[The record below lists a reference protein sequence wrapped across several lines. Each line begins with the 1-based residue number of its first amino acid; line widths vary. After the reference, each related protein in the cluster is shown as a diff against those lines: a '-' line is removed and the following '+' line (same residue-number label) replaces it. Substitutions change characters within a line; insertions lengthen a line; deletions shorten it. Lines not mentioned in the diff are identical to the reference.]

1 MKGLI
6 VSAVVTVVALVGS
19 LLVGLGSQQP
29 AALAVGVLC
38 IWPLLWGLVGA
49 AIFSARGRY
58 RIVAVEAQQP
68 RRPVQR
74 VQPAPTRT
82 DLVG

>member
-6 VSAVVTVVALVGS
+6 VSAVVTMIVLVGA

-29 AALAVGVLC
+29 AFLAVGVLC
-38 IWPLLWGLVGA
+38 VWPLLWGLVGA

-58 RIVAVEAQQP
+58 RLVAVDPQQP
-68 RRPVQR
+68 RKPIQKI
-74 VQPAPTRT
+74 QPAGSR